1 MTLILAII
9 PVLLLI
15 ILMAF
20 FKMPGDKSSIISL
33 IVTMLIAIFGFA
45 FSVDNLF
52 YSFLYGALKAVSP
65 ILIIILMAIFSYNVL
80 LKTEKMEIIKQQ
92 FASISTDKSIQVLLL
107 TWGFGG
113 LLEAMA
119 GFGTAVAIPAAILI
133 SLGFK
138 PIFSATVSLI
148 ANSVATAF
156 GAIGTPVLVL
166 AKETNLDVL
175 HLSTNVVLQLSVLMF
190 LIPLVLLF
198 LTDSK
203 LKSLP
208 KNIFLALLVGGVSL
222 VSQYL
227 AAKYMGAESPAII
240 GSILSIIVI
249 VLYGKLT
256 ASKEEKARKS
266 HLKTKDILNAWSIYL
281 LILFLIILT
290 SPLFPEL
297 RHTLENNWI
306 TRISLPINASTVNYT
321 ISWLTHA
328 GVLLFIGTF
337 IGGLIQGAK
346 VKDLFI
352 VLWNTVKQ
360 LKKTFITVICLV
372 GLSTIM
378 DSAGMI
384 AVIATATLSGINPA
398 DIASIE
404 VLKDAASAA
413 IYGSRGSNGVVIV
426 TTQKGKTGKP
436 KVSFNASVGFQTLE
450 KKIDLLSA
458 TEWMEF
464 RTRWNDAYY
473 LSEAQKKGIT
483 NASIRDDNATRL
495 ANVGVKAGT
504 DNAYLYILDDRWF
517 NYLSQDMRDSHTYT
531 PTSESLSLLDWQDEV
546 YRTAIVQD
554 YSLNVSGATDNVSYL
569 FSGGYMNQE
578 GLATGTGYKRFSF
591 RANVE
596 SKINKYL
603 SIGNRF
609 LIPARTRFL

>member
-20 FKMPGDKSSIISL
+20 FKMSGDKSSIISL
-33 IVTMLIAIFGFA
+33 IVTMLIALFGFA

-249 VLYGKLT
+249 VVYGKLT

-290 SPLFPEL
+290 SPLFPGL

-352 VLWNTVKQ
+352 VFWNTVKQ

-378 DSAGMI
+378 DSSGMI
-384 AVIATATLSGINPA
+384 AVIATA
-398 DIASIE
+398 
-404 VLKDAASAA
+404 
-413 IYGSRGSNGVVIV
+413 
-426 TTQKGKTGKP
+426 
-436 KVSFNASVGFQTLE
+436 
-450 KKIDLLSA
+450 
-458 TEWMEF
+458 
-464 RTRWNDAYY
+464 
-473 LSEAQKKGIT
+473 
-483 NASIRDDNATRL
+483 
-495 ANVGVKAGT
+495 
-504 DNAYLYILDDRWF
+504 
-517 NYLSQDMRDSHTYT
+517 
-531 PTSESLSLLDWQDEV
+531 
-546 YRTAIVQD
+546 
-554 YSLNVSGATDNVSYL
+554 
-569 FSGGYMNQE
+569 
-578 GLATGTGYKRFSF
+578 LATGSLYPLFAPVIGCLGTFITGSDTSSNILFGKLQASVAGQIHVSPDWLSAANTVGATGGKIISPQSIAIATSAGNQQGKEGEILKAAIPYALVYVAITGIIVYIFS
-591 RANVE
+591 
-596 SKINKYL
+596 
-603 SIGNRF
+603 
-609 LIPARTRFL
+609 

>member
-33 IVTMLIAIFGFA
+33 VVTMLIALFGFT

-175 HLSTNVVLQLSVLMF
+175 NLSTNVVLQLSVLMF
-190 LIPLVLLF
+190 LIPFVLLF
-198 LTDSK
+198 LTDPK

-208 KNIFLALLVGGVSL
+208 KNLFLALLVGSVSL
-222 VSQYL
+222 ISQYL
-227 AAKYMGAESPAII
+227 AARYMGAESPAII

-256 ASKEEKARKS
+256 ASKEEKA
-266 HLKTKDILNAWSIYL
+266 
-281 LILFLIILT
+281 
-290 SPLFPEL
+290 PLFPGL

-306 TRISLPINASTVNYT
+306 TKISLPINASTVNYT
-321 ISWLTHA
+321 ILWLTHA
-328 GVLLFIGTF
+328 GVLLFVGTF

-346 VKDLFI
+346 VKDLFT

-360 LKKTFITVICLV
+360 LKKTFVTVICLV

-378 DSAGMI
+378 DASGMI
-384 AVIATATLSGINPA
+384 AVIATALATATGSLYPLFAPVIGCLGTFITGSDTSSNILFGKLQ
-398 DIASIE
+398 ASVAGQIH
-404 VLKDAASAA
+404 VSPDWLSAA
-413 IYGSRGSNGVVIV
+413 NTV
-426 TTQKGKTGKP
+426 
-436 KVSFNASVGFQTLE
+436 
-450 KKIDLLSA
+450 
-458 TEWMEF
+458 
-464 RTRWNDAYY
+464 
-473 LSEAQKKGIT
+473 
-483 NASIRDDNATRL
+483 
-495 ANVGVKAGT
+495 
-504 DNAYLYILDDRWF
+504 
-517 NYLSQDMRDSHTYT
+517 
-531 PTSESLSLLDWQDEV
+531 
-546 YRTAIVQD
+546 
-554 YSLNVSGATDNVSYL
+554 GATGGKIISPQSIAIATSAGNQQGKEGEILKAAIPYALTYVLITGIIVYI
-569 FSGGYMNQE
+569 FS
-578 GLATGTGYKRFSF
+578 
-591 RANVE
+591 
-596 SKINKYL
+596 
-603 SIGNRF
+603 
-609 LIPARTRFL
+609 

>member
-15 ILMAF
+15 VLMAF
-20 FKMPGDKSSIISL
+20 FKMSGDKSSIISL
-33 IVTMLIAIFGFA
+33 IVTMLIALFGFA

-92 FASISTDKSIQVLLL
+92 FTSISTDKSIQVLLL

-198 LTDSK
+198 LTNPK
-203 LKSLP
+203 LKALP

-222 VSQYL
+222 AGQYL
-227 AAKYMGAESPAII
+227 AARYMGAPAII

-256 ASKEEKARKS
+256 ASKEEKERKS
-266 HLKTKDILNAWSIYL
+266 TLRTKDILNAWSIYL

-297 RHTLENNWI
+297 RSTLENNWI

-328 GVLLFIGTF
+328 GVLLFLGTF

-346 VKDLFI
+346 VKELFI

-378 DSAGMI
+378 DASGMI
-384 AVIATATLSGINPA
+384 AIIASALATATGSLYPLFAPVIGCLGTFITGSDTSSNILFGKLQ
-398 DIASIE
+398 ASVAGQIH
-404 VLKDAASAA
+404 VSPDWLSAA
-413 IYGSRGSNGVVIV
+413 NTVGATGGKIISPQSIAIATSAGNQQGKEGEILKAAIPYALAYVVI
-426 TTQKGKTGKP
+426 TGII
-436 KVSFNASVGFQTLE
+436 V
-450 KKIDLLSA
+450 
-458 TEWMEF
+458 
-464 RTRWNDAYY
+464 
-473 LSEAQKKGIT
+473 
-483 NASIRDDNATRL
+483 
-495 ANVGVKAGT
+495 
-504 DNAYLYILDDRWF
+504 YI
-517 NYLSQDMRDSHTYT
+517 
-531 PTSESLSLLDWQDEV
+531 
-546 YRTAIVQD
+546 
-554 YSLNVSGATDNVSYL
+554 
-569 FSGGYMNQE
+569 FS
-578 GLATGTGYKRFSF
+578 
-591 RANVE
+591 
-596 SKINKYL
+596 
-603 SIGNRF
+603 
-609 LIPARTRFL
+609 

>member
-1 MTLILAII
+1 MTLVLAII

-15 ILMAF
+15 VLMAF

-33 IVTMLIAIFGFA
+33 IVTMLIALFGFS
-45 FSVDNLF
+45 FSADNLF
-52 YSFLYGALKAVSP
+52 YSFIYGALKAVSP

-203 LKSLP
+203 IKSLP
-208 KNIFLALLVGGVSL
+208 KNIFLALLVGSVSL
-222 VSQYL
+222 ISQYL

-266 HLKTKDILNAWSIYL
+266 HLKVKDIMNAWSIYL

-290 SPLFPEL
+290 SPLFPGL
-297 RHTLENNWI
+297 RHTLENNWV
-306 TRISLPINASTVNYT
+306 TRISLPINSSTANYT

-337 IGGLIQGAK
+337 VGGLIQGAK
-346 VKDLFI
+346 VKELFT

-378 DSAGMI
+378 DTSGMI
-384 AVIATATLSGINPA
+384 AVIATALATATGSLYPLFAPVIGCLGTFITGSDTSSNILFGKLQ
-398 DIASIE
+398 ASVAGQIH
-404 VLKDAASAA
+404 VSPDWLSAA
-413 IYGSRGSNGVVIV
+413 NTVGATGGKIISPQSIKSGHPVCFGVCGDNRTHRLYFQFLNLQDLLRGGSICLLLMCRLSFLFIIFLFLLISPFNNTGYIDSEDREHHHPQSRQYNRKYPPGSGHGYNIRADRSNIHKCPPQSVCIFSDQRIGRMFSNE
-426 TTQKGKTGKP
+426 KSETGKIDG
-436 KVSFNASVGFQTLE
+436 SQQHRQIRY
-450 KKIDLLSA
+450 KK
-458 TEWMEF
+458 
-464 RTRWNDAYY
+464 
-473 LSEAQKKGIT
+473 
-483 NASIRDDNATRL
+483 
-495 ANVGVKAGT
+495 
-504 DNAYLYILDDRWF
+504 
-517 NYLSQDMRDSHTYT
+517 
-531 PTSESLSLLDWQDEV
+531 P
-546 YRTAIVQD
+546 
-554 YSLNVSGATDNVSYL
+554 
-569 FSGGYMNQE
+569 
-578 GLATGTGYKRFSF
+578 
-591 RANVE
+591 
-596 SKINKYL
+596 
-603 SIGNRF
+603 
-609 LIPARTRFL
+609 